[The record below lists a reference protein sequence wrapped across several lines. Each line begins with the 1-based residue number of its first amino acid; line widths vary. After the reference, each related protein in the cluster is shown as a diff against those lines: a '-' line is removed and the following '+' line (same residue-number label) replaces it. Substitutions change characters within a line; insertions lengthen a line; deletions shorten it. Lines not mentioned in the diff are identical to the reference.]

1 MKQNSLSLKFLS
13 IGIYTLL
20 DKNNKYKKD
29 VGVKVSL
36 LNDLD
41 NNNKMIRD
49 FLRFILHRSIKLK
62 INLEIFNNVR

>member
-1 MKQNSLSLKFLS
+1 MKQNSLSFKFLS
-13 IGIYTLL
+13 IGIYTRL

-41 NNNKMIRD
+41 NNNKMIKD

>member
-1 MKQNSLSLKFLS
+1 MKQNSLSFKFLS

-36 LNDLD
+36 LSDLD
-41 NNNKMIRD
+41 NNNKMIKD

>member
-1 MKQNSLSLKFLS
+1 MKQNSLSFKFLS

-41 NNNKMIRD
+41 NNNKMIKD